1 MTDTTMGQPKPPLGV
16 GEIISDSFSI
26 LFGKFIPVIIVA
38 FVPSLIGLLL
48 SGMLVGF
55 GAVLGT
61 ETPQYT
67 GPGMA
72 VANVLSGIIDIVV
85 YSISA
90 ALLVQ
95 LAYDAKLGRPVQ
107 LGRYFGPTLS
117 ALFPLVVLSLVAG
130 ILAGLATIVFIIPG
144 LWVYAVFSVMVP
156 AIVIDRV
163 GFGGLGRSAFL
174 TKEYRWP
181 IVGAMILIVIC
192 AVLITFAAAFI
203 IGLIVNILPFGMILG
218 IPLFAA
224 LSAIGAGILGIFVA
238 LLYARLREIKEGVSV
253 DQIASVFD

>member
-1 MTDTTMGQPKPPLGV
+1 MTDTTLGQPKPPLGV

-107 LGRYFGPTLS
+107 LGRYFGPALS

-163 GFGGLGRSAFL
+163 GFGGLGRSASL

-192 AVLITFAAAFI
+192 AVLITLAAAFI
-203 IGLIVNILPFGMILG
+203 IGLIVNIVPFGMVLG

-238 LLYARLREIKEGVSV
+238 LLYARLREIKEGVTV